1 MAAIIK
7 GLSFLDRYLAI
18 WVLLAMIIGCIIGN
32 YSKNIDEVFTQKTL
46 AGVSVRESRT
56 VVSDSQLSSLSLNL
70 PSALLPAIVVGLLV
84 MMWPTLCK
92 VQYEK
97 LTTMFMTRDLWVQ
110 IGVSLVL
117 NWVIGPFVML
127 GVASAT
133 LPDLPEYRTGVIMV
147 GLAR

>member
-1 MAAIIK
+1 MVCQ
-7 GLSFLDRYLAI
+7 F
-18 WVLLAMIIGCIIGN
+18 
-32 YSKNIDEVFTQKTL
+32 
-46 AGVSVRESRT
+46 VSLGR
-56 VVSDSQLSSLSLNL
+56 VVSDSQWSISLWLNL